1 MIVEIGKPV
10 DIINGKRGFH
20 EEDVV
25 RLQLAHRPERFLGI
39 GPAVANVYHRDLVP
53 AYRLPAGCGDLHNGL
68 VAFLQAVVSIGTF
81 HTDFHLSGF
90 KSQTPGILELSQP
103 TSRVALLKFYP
114 REAERLRG

>member
-39 GPAVANVYHRDLVP
+39 GPAVANVYHRDVVP

-90 KSQTPGILELSQP
+90 KSQTPGFSSFRNQ
-103 TSRVALLKFYP
+103 RVALLC
-114 REAERLRG
+114 